1 MVLTYSAV
9 SSFELT
15 GAAAA
20 NVDLTKIEAAVAAKA
35 GVPASN
41 VTAAVVVSPA
51 TTARRLSEVAAAINT
66 MTTVTTT
73 TKAKDYAAASAM
85 ITVLSSADAAADV
98 GSSLGMTAA
107 VGSTAGGVNLQVA
120 AVVVVPEVGQCRLT
134 VSKLVLKAPLVSAL
148 EAEISQTAFKLRFHF
163 QVAPLHRGGVGR
175 REGQRGRQ
183 RRHEDL
189 GGHGVQGRAVH
200 VDPTKPTLKP
210 PGTKRLKLK
219 YDDVLSNFVFDFTL
233 RRYIKEEGVTVLV
246 TAAGK
251 AEDAPVP
258 ASSLPP
264 PTNSTNTTEEEDGN
278 SLVADDSSSAR
289 SRVAAPLAL
298 IISSAVISVLAAL

>member
-1 MVLTYSAV
+1 MQFAPIK
-9 SSFELT
+9 
-15 GAAAA
+15 
-20 NVDLTKIEAAVAAKA
+20 TK
-35 GVPASN
+35 
-41 VTAAVVVSPA
+41 
-51 TTARRLSEVAAAINT
+51 
-66 MTTVTTT
+66 
-73 TKAKDYAAASAM
+73 
-85 ITVLSSADAAADV
+85 
-98 GSSLGMTAA
+98 
-107 VGSTAGGVNLQVA
+107 
-120 AVVVVPEVGQCRLT
+120 
-134 VSKLVLKAPLVSAL
+134 LKA
-148 EAEISQTAFKLRFHF
+148 
-163 QVAPLHRGGVGR
+163 
-175 REGQRGRQ
+175 
-183 RRHEDL
+183 
-189 GGHGVQGRAVH
+189 
-200 VDPTKPTLKP
+200 

-278 SLVADDSSSAR
+278 SLVADDSPSAR